1 VLVSDAFDLAVEGAL
16 PVRAPRE
23 PSAAATVTAPSLT
36 RPSPLT
42 VSPRLKTV
50 LPSFRATQSCC
61 LAATLVVRCL

>member
-1 VLVSDAFDLAVEGAL
+1 MLVLAAFDLAVEGAI
-16 PVRAPRE
+16 PVRALRE
-23 PSAAATVTAPSLT
+23 PSAPATLIAPSLA